1 MGSKRW
7 CFTNRTCTY
16 THTQVLTL
24 VLTKAE
30 CKMSRVR
37 ARLCHP
43 PVNPLPAGASLT
55 CCTGWWKTHCFTYSR
70 GLCLRVCLCC
80 SLKLPLFHVGVV
92 SCVHKTLRCASPPL
106 PTPPSRLSTTSHLSF
121 SLLLSLPPFPE
132 LANQIQYS
140 IMQDLQQGESWENG
154 KMPHSRLLLN
164 YQLRQI

>member
-92 SCVHKTLRCASPPL
+92 SCVHKTLWGVRRPHSPPH
-106 PTPPSRLSTTSHLSF
+106 PPGSQPPLICLFPF
-121 SLLLSLPPFPE
+121 SCPFP
-132 LANQIQYS
+132 LSQSWPIRSS
-140 IMQDLQQGESWENG
+140 IASCKTYNKGSPGRMVRCHTLD
-154 KMPHSRLLLN
+154 
-164 YQLRQI
+164 YC